1 MKFLRYIKGYCE
13 ITVQKE
19 NAAAALSLLVREKI
33 PFTRTE
39 NDGENVRF
47 CVPYKF
53 PAEEKLGR
61 LCEKIR
67 RRSLLHT
74 LFRYRKRA
82 GLAVGAILAAVLIY
96 LSTLFVWDIRV
107 IGAENVPEDEIISL
121 LARRG
126 FCIGTYIPDTD
137 KERLALEITMEDG
150 RFSWFK
156 INMRG
161 TVAVID
167 LHERTGKDMIEAVTP
182 PSNLVSAY
190 DAQIELLDV
199 KGGATVVKGG
209 QIVHKGD
216 LLVSGIIDS
225 QAIGYRLVRARGSVY
240 GRVTLEYETKIPVTY
255 NRKIRK
261 NTVAAEKNLKFFSKN
276 IKVFKNDRISSDI
289 YDIIEKTTR
298 AELFGVQLPFFLN
311 EKQYVFYD
319 TKETTRTQAECLRE
333 AYRQIN
339 LQSEAELDNAEI
351 LSRHTEIDFSE
362 EYLTMREQVECIID
376 IAKEI
381 KISG

>member
-1 MKFLRYIKGYCE
+1 MKLLRYIKGYCE
-13 ITVQKE
+13 MTASAE
-19 NAAAALSLLVREKI
+19 NAAAALSYLVKEKI

-39 NDGENVRF
+39 NACEGVRF
-47 CVPYKF
+47 CVPEKY
-53 PAEEKLGR
+53 AADEKLAS
-61 LCEKIR
+61 LCESVR
-67 RRSLLHT
+67 TSSLLKT

-82 GLAVGAILAAVLIY
+82 GLFIGAVAAVALIY
-96 LSTLFVWDIRV
+96 VSTLFVWDIRIV
-107 IGAENVPEDEIISL
+107 GAENVSDDEIISL
-121 LARRG
+121 LERRG
-126 FCIGTYIPDTD
+126 FCIGTYIPETD

-167 LHERTGKDMIEAVTP
+167 IHERTGKDMIEARTP

-190 DAQIELLDV
+190 DAQVELLDV
-199 KGGATVVKGG
+199 KGGAAVVKRG

-255 NRKIRK
+255 SRKIRK
-261 NTVAAEKNLKFFSKN
+261 NTATAEKSIKFFSKS
-276 IKVFKNDRISSDI
+276 IKVFKNDRISADI

-298 AELFGVQLPFFLN
+298 AELFGVPLPLFIN

-319 TKETTRTQAECLRE
+319 THETKRTQAECLRE
-333 AYRQIN
+333 AYREIN
-339 LQSEAELDNAEI
+339 LKSEAALDNAEI
-351 LSRHTEIDFSE
+351 LSRHTEINFGEDH
-362 EYLTMREQVECIID
+362 LTMREQVECIID